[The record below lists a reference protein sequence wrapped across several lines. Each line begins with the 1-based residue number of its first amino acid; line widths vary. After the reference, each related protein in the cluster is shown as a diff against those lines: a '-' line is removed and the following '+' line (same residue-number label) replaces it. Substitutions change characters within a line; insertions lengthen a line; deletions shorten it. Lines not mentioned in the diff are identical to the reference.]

1 MFYIACFS
9 HVILMQ
15 VHGSILVKCNN
26 FSSSVG
32 LDCGLDWAGHGLDW
46 AGHGLDW
53 TGYGLDSS
61 GLWWTPLDLDCPK
74 VQLSPDGL

>member
-1 MFYIACFS
+1 MVNIACFS

-26 FSSSVG
+26 FSSESSVG
-32 LDCGLDWAGHGLDW
+32 LDWTGYGLDWT
-46 AGHGLDW
+46 GHGLDW

-74 VQLSPDGL
+74 VQLSPDVL

>member
-1 MFYIACFS
+1 MVNIACFS

-32 LDCGLDWAGHGLDW
+32 LDWMWTGLDM
-46 AGHGLDW
+46 DW
-53 TGYGLDSS
+53 TGLDMD
-61 GLWWTPLDLDCPK
+61 WTPLDLDCPK